1 MATGPQKY
9 PGASTSSWWQKKWGG
24 DLMEV
29 NVLVLHTTEGVGL
42 PDYDGGSMAPNLTG
56 VADMAKKRLRWYQH
70 FDIDRSSRALQNL
83 SGGVQTNTLNVVQ
96 LELDGTCDYS
106 KREKW
111 GSRVA
116 GKDYIYWGNPP
127 GWALQDVADF
137 LKWLHANHGV
147 PLSGPSTWLTYGPD
161 SRRPGV
167 TPASYGASPARMSF
181 SAWNSFRGVCGHE
194 QVPENDHGDPG
205 SLPFAKL
212 IALAKGTTPQEEDVA
227 LTDAEI
233 KKIADAV
240 KAQVVSSDL
249 VAKIVGTDNILKA
262 GDGNADNP
270 YWAWGSFV
278 TGEYQKVVRIET
290 KVDALTAAVAQV
302 SVGGV
307 DLDALAVKVAAAP
320 GLAEAIATKVA
331 DLISERLAD

>member
-1 MATGPQKY
+1 MAGSGPQKY
-9 PGASTSSWWQKKWGG
+9 PGASTSSWWQTKWGG

-42 PDYDGGSMAPNLTG
+42 PDYDGGSMAPNLTA
-56 VADMAKKRLRWYQH
+56 VADMANKRLRWYQH

-96 LELDGTCDYS
+96 VEFDGTCDYS

-127 GWALQDVADF
+127 DWALQDMADF
-137 LKWLHANHGV
+137 LKWLNANHGV
-147 PLSGPSTWLTYGPD
+147 PLSGPSMWLTYGPD
-161 SRRPGV
+161 SRRPGIS
-167 TPASYGASPARMSF
+167 PASYGASPARMSF
-181 SAWNSFRGVCGHE
+181 TAWNSFKGVCGH
-194 QVPENDHGDPG
+194 QHVPENDHGDPG

-212 IALAKGTTPQEEDVA
+212 IALAKGENVPEENDVA

-233 KKIADAV
+233 KK
-240 KAQVVSSDL
+240 
-249 VAKIVGTDNILKA
+249 VATELKTQLLAGPELLSYLVGTDGVLKA
-262 GDGNADNP
+262 GSDETDPKNTK
-270 YWAWGSFV
+270 WALGSFV
-278 TGEYQKVVRIET
+278 TGTYNKQVRAESKIDT
-290 KVDALTAAVAQV
+290 LAAKVDSI

-307 DLDALAVKVAAAP
+307 DLNALADALADKLAA
-320 GLAEAIATKVA
+320 
-331 DLISERLAD
+331 RLAQ